1 MRRGVGE
8 EGASTGGLERR
19 HEARVCSDLGSGLA
33 AHQATGWN
41 WGCAGEATDGTVV
54 RLVRG
59 RTGLRGR
66 RLSIEPHANH
76 APLGTDQNLAWLELS
91 GNGDGMRAAQA
102 LSPQE
107 PCKGKKPEPN
117 PGTTKLH
124 QYLIE
129 HP

>member
-1 MRRGVGE
+1 MGLRSRLTANQGVGW
-8 EGASTGGLERR
+8 EGGR
-19 HEARVCSDLGSGLA
+19 
-33 AHQATGWN
+33 
-41 WGCAGEATDGTVV
+41 AGETTNGAMV

-107 PCKGKKPEPN
+107 ACKGKKPEPN